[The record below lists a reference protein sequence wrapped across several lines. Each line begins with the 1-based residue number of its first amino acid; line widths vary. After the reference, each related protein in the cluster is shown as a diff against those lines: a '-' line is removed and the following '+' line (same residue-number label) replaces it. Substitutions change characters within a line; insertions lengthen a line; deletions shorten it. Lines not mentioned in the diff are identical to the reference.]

1 MIKKIIILG
10 LILLGAFIFYKNFMA
25 DTLDP
30 FIGRVSKD
38 KGQVDLLQQKA
49 PAPSIND

>member
-10 LILLGAFIFYKNFMA
+10 LILLAAYIFYKKFMS

-30 FIGRVSKD
+30 FFGRIGRDRGK
-38 KGQVDLLQQKA
+38 VDLLQQKV
-49 PAPSIND
+49 PDYQINE

>member
-10 LILLGAFIFYKNFMA
+10 LILLAAYIFYKKFMA

-30 FIGRVSKD
+30 FFGKVGRD
-38 KGQVDLLQQKA
+38 RGNVDFFQQKL
-49 PAPSIND
+49 PDTKINE